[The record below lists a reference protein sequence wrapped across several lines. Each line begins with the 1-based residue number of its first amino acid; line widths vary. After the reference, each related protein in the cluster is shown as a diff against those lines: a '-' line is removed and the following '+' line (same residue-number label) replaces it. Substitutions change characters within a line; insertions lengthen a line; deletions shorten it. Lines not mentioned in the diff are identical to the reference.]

1 MKKIKSISN
10 SNSSGGNSGFFS
22 TTSRIIFL
30 FVVLLFSL
38 CFLWMGYAIFIHDDP
53 SHPVSLPAGLPPTPV
68 FRRRNV
74 DENGRPFGSPAPV
87 VKPNGIVKYV
97 PWVGPEYNLR
107 LCTCLKDWKKADK
120 SLKSICKCNKD
131 CPRFVDP
138 PFLTDADGQALCFL
152 DTVSPNEDG
161 FNCYAEC
168 EGEDSPKVN
177 WFATPCTAAS
187 GNCDIA
193 IPLSKRPWRANGGPP
208 ASASNLPSTQVAQQ
222 EQQQQQEGEGK
233 NDAEKDSNEKA
244 AAAAKAEA
252 EAVAEVVKEG
262 NLATNPDEDLIDLRG
277 LNCELLDGKER
288 CFLED
293 EQGRELCPEHV
304 TSDYLS
310 SPDDQY
316 LCTAPERNK
325 YFCTAG
331 CQEGSNEV
339 RWGAH
344 EIAWCD
350 DPKNRGSCPD
360 RVPPIR
366 RKDFKLQQWSEK
378 KEEERKCIKD
388 WKSGTRP
395 GKVARLTMGL
405 LTHEPISFRK
415 SMVTYE
421 NLGLFDISQ
430 EFLIYI
436 NKRTPEVDEVA
447 EEFRKK
453 HPSIIKVM
461 GDAFNHGIARAMTYL
476 TGNASFP
483 NFLFL
488 ERDFQLLEPATC
500 VAEQLEAGVD
510 LVESGD
516 VHVVRYRHRKRP
528 GRPNWAVRMFKGHE
542 DDAMTGRQPNLFCNV
557 FYWVPEPE
565 KRWPDKFKIC
575 SKPGSK
581 VTMWCTDS
589 YFCNWTNNPQIWS
602 IKWWNEAYVSVWEKG
617 FTSVSAWQDLES
629 HMNWEPGSWNT
640 RHWVVAQGE
649 GLFVHR
655 DSNNFGIV

>member
-1 MKKIKSISN
+1 MKRNTLNGSCGSL
-10 SNSSGGNSGFFS
+10 SMQLCALSC
-22 TTSRIIFL
+22 
-30 FVVLLFSL
+30 LLFTL
-38 CFLWMGYAIFIHDDP
+38 CLLWISYAIFIHNDP
-53 SHPVSLPAGLPPTPV
+53 SHPPTVPAGLPPVPF
-68 FRRRNV
+68 FRRTR
-74 DENGRPFGSPAPV
+74 DESGRPFRSPAPV
-87 VKPNGIVKYV
+87 IKPNGIVKYV

-107 LCTCLKDWKKADK
+107 LCTCLKDWKKADPN
-120 SLKSICKCNKD
+120 LKSICKCNKD
-131 CPRFVDP
+131 CPRYVDP
-138 PFLTDADGQALCFL
+138 PFLTDADGQELCSL
-152 DTVSPNEDG
+152 VSVSPNEDG

-168 EGEDSPKVN
+168 EGIESHKIS
-177 WFATPCTAAS
+177 WFATPCTATS
-187 GNCDIA
+187 GNCDSA
-193 IPLSKRPWRANGGPP
+193 IPLTKRPWRANNAPP
-208 ASASNLPSTQVAQQ
+208 AKASVIPVNQPQPQSQPVETIDDKAM
-222 EQQQQQEGEGK
+222 
-233 NDAEKDSNEKA
+233 NEERK
-244 AAAAKAEA
+244 KETKVEEEEVEE
-252 EAVAEVVKEG
+252 EAVREVIKEG
-262 NLATNPDEDLIDLRG
+262 TMATNPEEDLIDLRG

-293 EQGRELCPEHV
+293 EQGRELCPDHV

-310 SPDDQY
+310 SPHDQY
-316 LCTAPERNK
+316 LCTAPEREK

-360 RVPPIR
+360 RTFPIR
-366 RKDFKLQQWSEK
+366 RSDFKLKKWSEVIEPEK
-378 KEEERKCIKD
+378 KCVQE
-388 WKSGTRP
+388 WKKGTRP

-421 NLGLFDISQ
+421 ELGLFDIAI

-436 NKRTPEVDEVA
+436 NKRTPEVDAVA
-447 EEFRKK
+447 EEFRIKY
-453 HPSIIKVM
+453 PGIIKVM

-500 VAEQLEAGVD
+500 VVEQLEAGVD
-510 LVESGD
+510 LVESGE

-581 VTMWCTDS
+581 VTLWCSDS
-589 YFCNWTNNPQIWS
+589 YYCNWTNNPQIWS
-602 IKWWNEAYVSVWEKG
+602 IKWWNEAYVSIWEKG